1 MCAQCIRHAQSVI
14 GAPVQCDWHAQA
26 HNDVH
31 KHIGTG
37 RVYRYSYACV
47 PWAFGLKVIV
57 IENHRA
63 TSSSISK
70 PRENHYPLNVVAEQ
84 VNFGYYQSS

>member
-1 MCAQCIRHAQSVI
+1 MCARCTRQAQSVI
-14 GAPVQCDWHAQA
+14 DVQVQCGWHAHV
-26 HNDVH
+26 HNDAH

-37 RVYRYSYACV
+37 RVHRHSYACV
-47 PWAFGLKVIV
+47 PWAFGFKVIV

>member
-14 GAPVQCDWHAQA
+14 GARVQCGWHAQG

-31 KHIGTG
+31 KHIGTE
-37 RVYRYSYACV
+37 RVYRYSYARV

-57 IENHRA
+57 IKITEQQ
-63 TSSSISK
+63 
-70 PRENHYPLNVVAEQ
+70 VAALARRSLAPH
-84 VNFGYYQSS
+84 GTAIHLTW